1 MRSVVHSS
9 LFLPVGAVILL
20 LSSIILIDARLLVD
34 TSTISRNDENTIQQ
48 DRLLPRYVLEVAQI
62 TGSLTYQIGDT
73 ADRSPCQGC
82 NANLFHV
89 FEQGPSY
96 WAVVTQTTSTGHCLA
111 VFSDTSTVQDWL
123 LENFNPQTAEYC
135 QAASP
140 EEEEEEGGTTTTTSC
155 CKMRKGFER
164 TYESTFRQELE
175 DSLKACA
182 SQCSD
187 PDDCVILSGYSQGG
201 ATAAVAALRL
211 SKLQPKVVSLEPPP
225 TVFPNCELIDSNRWY
240 IFTNAFTQEPGLTQE
255 ESGLVYDIVPF
266 LPGLGAVPLGHNFL
280 FTEDTSGV
288 AYLGLDTLGEI
299 QGPFAANPHF
309 LRSDTNS
316 GVLDRIEAILNHVN
330 NNVVNN
336 AFVRTSGISMGFP
349 CSHDSEC
356 ESRVCAANNA
366 GYMQCIESV

>member
-1 MRSVVHSS
+1 MLVLSTTAIVH
-9 LFLPVGAVILL
+9 
-20 LSSIILIDARLLVD
+20 ARLMD
-34 TSTISRNDENTIQQ
+34 TKSSSSTGGNDENTAIQQ
-48 DRLLPRYVLEVAQI
+48 QDRRLLPRYILEVAQI
-62 TGSLTYQIGDT
+62 VGSLTYQIGDT
-73 ADRSPCQGC
+73 ADRTPCPGC
-82 NANLFHV
+82 SANLFHV

-96 WAVVTQTTSTGHCLA
+96 WAVVTQTKHTGHCLA

-135 QAASP
+135 QEDASQG
-140 EEEEEEGGTTTTTSC
+140 EDGTTTTSC

-175 DSLKACA
+175 DSLRACA
-182 SQCSD
+182 RQCTD

-211 SKLQPKVVSLEPPP
+211 SDLQPKVVSLEPPP
-225 TVFPNCELIDSNRWY
+225 TVFPNCALIDSSRWY
-240 IFTNAFTQEPGLTQE
+240 VFTNAFTQEPGLVAHE
-255 ESGLVYDIVPF
+255 SSGLVYDIVPF

-280 FTEDTSGV
+280 ITEDTSGV

-309 LRSDTNS
+309 LRSNDARS
-316 GVLDRIEAILNHVN
+316 GVLDRIEAILLNSSVN
-330 NNVVNN
+330 NNLDVANSV
-336 AFVRTSGISMGFP
+336 FVRTSGISIGFP
-349 CSHDSEC
+349 CSYDSEC

-366 GYMQCIESV
+366 GYTQCVPSV